1 MRAGGRSSRH
11 VNIMATSM
19 KETQIFG
26 KFPII
31 YLLVALWFATGF
43 EIYNLYEL
51 KLILN
56 ISKHS

>member
-19 KETQIFG
+19 KAPQIFG

-51 KLILN
+51 KSILN
-56 ISKHS
+56 TGKHS